1 MSIPDED
8 KVLSSLAEMR
18 DQLAVLMGDRFAEE
32 IYSGDITTGA
42 SNDLERAT
50 KIARSIVTQYGM
62 SPLGHQVFGQPNHEV
77 FLGRDYG
84 NTQDYSEETARRID
98 DEVARIMREAH
109 DRAYEILST
118 HPEQMN
124 LMASVLLERETVDG
138 EACQALLDNKWDE
151 YLAREDE
158 IIARKEAEEAAA
170 RARDER
176 LADPNW
182 REKEQAGYG
191 NYPSGGQGGMP
202 VQQPYGQ
209 QPASQQPYGQ
219 QDPNQ
224 HPYGQQS
231 YCQQPYGQHAAP
243 LVPPVVQ
250 EPVQQPAESP
260 EDAQAHRFDPGFTQQ
275 APSAHQTG
283 ELPSN
288 EEENR

>member
-1 MSIPDED
+1 
-8 KVLSSLAEMR
+8 
-18 DQLAVLMGDRFAEE
+18 
-32 IYSGDITTGA
+32 
-42 SNDLERAT
+42 
-50 KIARSIVTQYGM
+50 M

-109 DRAYEILST
+109 DRAYEILSSR
-118 HPEQMN
+118 PEQMH

-138 EACQALLDNKWDE
+138 EECQALLDNKWDE

-182 REKEQAGYG
+182 REKEQAAYGGYQ
-191 NYPSGGQGGMP
+191 SGGQGGLP
-202 VQQPYGQ
+202 GQVQQQPYGQ
-209 QPASQQPYGQ
+209 QPTNQQPYGQ
-219 QDPNQ
+219 Q
-224 HPYGQQS
+224 PYDQQPYQQQS
-231 YCQQPYGQHAAP
+231 YGQHAAP
-243 LVPPVVQ
+243 MVPPVEQ
-250 EPVQQPAESP
+250 QPVQQPVESP

-275 APSAHQTG
+275 APSAHQSG
-283 ELPSN
+283 EQPDN
-288 EEENR
+288 EEESR